1 VKKVLISLIM
11 VTLVFSMIS
20 CSDTGNGENKEPE
33 NKWEGDN
40 MEDFIA
46 EGLEV
51 SDKGAGI
58 YPRVP
63 YEERFVGLAYTTWF
77 RPQIW
82 SSSVWAYPTLGTY
95 NSDDKEIIRQHAE
108 LIYDAGVDFV
118 WVDWSNNL
126 DFDMPMDRVL
136 KDRTSRADF
145 AMIERSTVY
154 MFDVYSQME
163 KAPKISIFIGCP
175 APGQKEGVTDGR
187 LTRKADQ
194 IYDWF
199 VNNPE
204 HPEYKD
210 QLFYYNGKPLLVVYV
225 GTPSPWQ
232 SGVPEW
238 DDDRFTVRYMTGYVT
253 EQKGLRDPDTLE
265 SKYGYWS
272 WEDRVAQTFT
282 VSDGYPEAMIVC
294 ASTRPQA
301 EEGDPNYIPAVERRN
316 GQTFKEQWA
325 RARLIGVRFAMVST
339 WNEYVT
345 GEQYSDEVSK
355 DIEPNTVWGDMYL
368 KLLKEEIAKFK
379 GKNK

>member
-1 VKKVLISLIM
+1 MRKVLILIL
-11 VTLVFSMIS
+11 VIVFSFTLVS
-20 CSDTGNGENKEPE
+20 CSDDAKDEDNTI
-33 NKWEGDN
+33 KWEGDN

-63 YEERFVGLAYTTWF
+63 YDERLVGLAYTTWF
-77 RPQIW
+77 RPAIW
-82 SSSVWAYPTLGTY
+82 GSSVWAYPELGKY
-95 NSDDKEIIRQHAE
+95 NSDDKEVIKKHAE

-118 WVDWSNNL
+118 WVDWSNDL

-136 KDRTSRADF
+136 SDRTQRPDF

-163 KAPKISIFIGCP
+163 NAPKISIFIGCP
-175 APGQKEGVTDGR
+175 DPNQREGVTDGR

-194 IYDWF
+194 VYNWF

-210 QLFYYNGKPLLVVYV
+210 QLLYYNGKPLLVVYV
-225 GTPSPWQ
+225 GTPTPWTK
-232 SGVPEW
+232 GVPEW
-238 DDDRFTVRYMTGYVT
+238 DDDRFTVRYMTGFVT
-253 EQKGLRDPDTLE
+253 EQKYLIDSDSLE

-272 WEDRVAQTFT
+272 WEDRGAQTFT
-282 VSDGYPEAMIVC
+282 VSDGFPEAMVVC
-294 ASTRPQA
+294 ASTRPQGK
-301 EEGDPNYIPAVERRN
+301 EGDDNYIPAIERRN

-325 RARLIGVRFAMVST
+325 RARLLGVRFAMVGT

-368 KLLKEEIAKFK
+368 KLLKEEIKKFK
-379 GKNK
+379 GKS